1 MANLKI
7 KIFKDGADG
16 PETTITIP
24 LDVLRRASKI
34 MPSHILSSLEE
45 KGIDINHLLSAT
57 KKEKIQGTLV
67 EIEEH
72 SKNEKVV
79 ISVE

>member
-7 KIFKDGADG
+7 KVFKDGADG

-24 LDVLRRASKI
+24 LDVLRKASKLMPMHI
-34 MPSHILSSLEE
+34 MSSLEE
-45 KGIDINHLLSAT
+45 KGIDINHLLHAT
-57 KKEKIQGTLV
+57 KKDKIQGTLL

-72 SKNEKVV
+72 SKNEKVI